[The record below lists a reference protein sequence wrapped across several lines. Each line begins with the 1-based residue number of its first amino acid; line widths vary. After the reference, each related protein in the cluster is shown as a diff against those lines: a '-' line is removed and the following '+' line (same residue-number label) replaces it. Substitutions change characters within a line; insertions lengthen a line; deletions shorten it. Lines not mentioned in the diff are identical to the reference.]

1 MERTFVMIKP
11 DGVQR
16 SLVGRI
22 ISRFEDKGLKV
33 VALKMQHVS
42 PELASRHY
50 AEHIGKKFYDPLVK
64 YITSGP
70 VIAMVLMGTGAVN
83 VVRNLVGVTNPLN
96 ANPGTIRGDFGLEV
110 SRNIIHASD
119 SDTSAQREISL
130 FFNESEIQNY
140 AKINEM
146 WLYE

>member
-22 ISRFEDKGLKV
+22 ISRFENKGLKII
-33 VALKMQHVS
+33 ALKMQHIS

-50 AEHIGKKFYDPLVK
+50 AEHIGKNFYNSLVE

-70 VIAMVLMGTGAVN
+70 VIAMVFMGAESVN
-83 VVRNLVGVTNPLN
+83 VVRNLVGATNPN
-96 ANPGTIRGDFGLEV
+96 SADTGTIRGDFGLEV

-119 SDTSAQREISL
+119 SVKSAQREISL
-130 FFNESEIQNY
+130 FFTESEIQNY
-140 AKINEM
+140 TKIDEM